1 MQYRGCRRLFFLA
14 VGSATHADSHSVDA
28 QIEQEINGALDFVRG
43 IYGKFGFTFSLKLS
57 TRPEHYMGDIELWN
71 QAEAVCGSLV
81 TTVLQIVSQN
91 HAAFFDDRLPAIA
104 VSRPCA

>member
-1 MQYRGCRRLFFLA
+1 MQYRECRRLFFLV
-14 VGSATHADSHSVDA
+14 VGGATHADSRSVDR

-81 TTVLQIVSQN
+81 TTVLQIVSKTTLP
-91 HAAFFDDRLPAIA
+91 FFDDQLR
-104 VSRPCA
+104 VCH